1 MLTSTGR
8 SGRTCGRTSGGTRRT
23 RRGAA
28 CSFGART
35 DPGRSGRMSACRALL
50 PDRTGSGAATGRTAA
65 GARTATKP
73 AVHRGRA
80 GTPTTHAS
88 RRASRTAEGG
98 VFGESRRHYGRSS
111 RRRCGERRPARCRPT
126 PPRGSP
132 RRARG
137 TGRRPRSAAR
147 GDGSSCPRSRAARRA
162 VEWTWSG
169 RLHSFASLHRDVR
182 CIGNGCPPPQAGCP
196 CDAAAGTGKGRSRE
210 AGKDL
215 RRKKA

>member
-1 MLTSTGR
+1 MLTSTCR

-23 RRGAA
+23 CHGAA

-35 DPGRSGRMSACRALL
+35 DPGRSVRMSACRAR
-50 PDRTGSGAATGRTAA
+50 PRDRTGVVAATGRTAA
-65 GARTATKP
+65 GARTATAS
-73 AVHRGRA
+73 AVRRGRA

-88 RRASRTAEGG
+88 RRACRTAEGG
-98 VFGESRRHYGRSS
+98 VSAGSRRHRDRSS
-111 RRRCGERRPARCRPT
+111 RRRCGERRPARCRPAL
-126 PPRGSP
+126 PRGSP

-137 TGRRPRSAAR
+137 TGRRPPSAAR

-169 RLHSFASLHRDVR
+169 RLHSSSSLHRDVR
-182 CIGNGCPPPQAGCP
+182 CIGNGCLPPLAGCP
-196 CDAAAGTGKGRSRE
+196 RDAAAGTGKGRSRE